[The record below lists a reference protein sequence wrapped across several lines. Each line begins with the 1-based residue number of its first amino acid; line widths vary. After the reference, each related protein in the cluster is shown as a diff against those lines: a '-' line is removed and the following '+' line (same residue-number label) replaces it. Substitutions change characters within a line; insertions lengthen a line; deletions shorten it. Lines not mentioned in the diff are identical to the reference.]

1 MDMFLKKITGHSS
14 FSDFQALRLQMC
26 RFGDKRK
33 ILWLAVLL
41 SLGCFLF
48 YPQAVRAEAIKA
60 EATGSVSAA
69 PEGLTIVSRY
79 ARISYPSRSVLKRFN
94 KELYVGGRLLSMV
107 KRKPVKNIEEEV
119 AAKIDAIVERAMA
132 ALDMYPP
139 DLQFSIT
146 ILPEVSHVKAVFR
159 KIYNVDVD
167 YIAFYSPHL
176 NHAFYSAKNGRLRVV
191 CHEIGH
197 VVVENYFQVSPP
209 QKIHEVMAQYVEK
222 HIND

>member
-1 MDMFLKKITGHSS
+1 M
-14 FSDFQALRLQMC
+14 
-26 RFGDKRK
+26 
-33 ILWLAVLL
+33 
-41 SLGCFLF
+41 
-48 YPQAVRAEAIKA
+48 
-60 EATGSVSAA
+60 
-69 PEGLTIVSRY
+69 TIVSRY
-79 ARISYPSRSVLKRFN
+79 AKITYLNRAVLKRFN
-94 KELYVGGRLLSMV
+94 KELYVSGRLLSMV
-107 KRKPVKNIEEEV
+107 KRTPVKNIEEEV

-132 ALDMYPP
+132 ALDMYPN

-146 ILPEVSHVKAVFR
+146 ILPEPSHVKDVFR

-176 NHAFYSAKNGRLRVV
+176 NHAFYSANNARLRVV

-197 VVVENYFQVSPP
+197 VVVENYFKVSPP